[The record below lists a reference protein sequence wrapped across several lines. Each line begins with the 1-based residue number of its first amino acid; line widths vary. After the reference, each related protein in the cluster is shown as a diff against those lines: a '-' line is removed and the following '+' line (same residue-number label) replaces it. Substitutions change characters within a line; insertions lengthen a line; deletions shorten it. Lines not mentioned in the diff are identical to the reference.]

1 MIPSKRII
9 KKKLVLRAAKGE
21 YNGETSIKVRR
32 CEIHTQLNWLTWS
45 GCDRSTFNY
54 CHTHKKRKRKNKLN
68 KKKKNTKKVIFKRL
82 NLLYIWF

>member
-68 KKKKNTKKVIFKRL
+68 KKKKK
-82 NLLYIWF
+82 Y